1 MTKHIQTTA
10 ISPVLDSLNKSFF
23 TPSLLPL
30 WGLLVMMLILAVF
43 ARKPNKYGRLAD
55 GRTALDREIAAGVQK
70 AIDWIEHPSVARSAL
85 YIAEPIGCEIPNPSN
100 IRDFQGT
107 LTPVLD
113 PCRGTLVLGNQGA
126 GKSETIINQLLKS
139 ALAQGFGMLLLDKKG
154 GEQAS
159 EIIPY
164 AIAQDYDVSVFAPGY
179 PESASCNIIQAIADE
194 NDSTTSDQVI
204 QTIRKNLSNKDEKRD
219 AFFDGGGESL
229 ISGCMLL
236 AKWIARLEGNPEIA
250 NLLLVDAIANAHQ
263 LTQRLLANRETIP
276 YAAYRSFS
284 QLLSAHGESEKN
296 NTEAS
301 LQSVASSIMKPL
313 ISSKFVDAI
322 AGAPD
327 FPCFDPDR
335 PFWIG
340 EKNLAVLIVSQDL
353 PEVVLPLIITLL
365 EQLGSYNLNSNRQ
378 RHQILVI
385 GLDELGE
392 FKLDVALDNWLPI
405 KRSAGAAVIAGLQF
419 LAQAKAN
426 YGEEGMD
433 KLLGCANKFYGA
445 TGSVR
450 NAEIIAKEFG
460 EKEILVASQ
469 SRSRN
474 GGSHPS
480 RSESENDQTQK
491 VNVIDPLHLKQ
502 FPIGQFV
509 VDGLAVSNG
518 KSGTEE
524 RVGIPY
530 IKRFARLDDVRNQQQ
545 TTSKQLYEAFV
556 ASAIEA
562 KANRP
567 KLDLNSA
574 AAYYRQL
581 VDKYLPAPVKV
592 PKAASNGS
600 HKTVRLARLLE
611 IASNLGYRCEGDLTD
626 RPIALPPDWE
636 MPIGTERVFA
646 LLETAGLNV
655 LQPQ

>member
-1 MTKHIQTTA
+1 MTKHTQTTA
-10 ISPVLDSLNKSFF
+10 ISPVLDSLSKSIF

-30 WGLLVMMLILAVF
+30 WGLLAMMLVLAVF
-43 ARKPNKYGRLAD
+43 TRKPNKYGRLAD
-55 GRTALDREIAAGVQK
+55 GRTAFDREIAAGVQK
-70 AIDWIEHPSVARSAL
+70 AIDWIEHPSIGRSAL

-100 IRDFQGT
+100 IRNFQGT

-113 PCRGTLVLGNQGA
+113 PCRATLVLGNQGA
-126 GKSETIINQLLKS
+126 GKTETIINQLLKS

-154 GEQAS
+154 GEQAR

-164 AIAQDYDVSVFAPGY
+164 AIAQDYDVSVFAPGF

-204 QTIRKNLSNKDEKRD
+204 QTIRKNLSSKDEKRD

-229 ISGCMLL
+229 ISGCMLV

-250 NLLLVDAIANAHQ
+250 NLLLVDAIANTDR

-276 YAAYRSFS
+276 YAAYRAFS

-322 AGAPD
+322 AGEPD

-340 EKNLAVLIVSQDL
+340 EKNLAVLTVSQDL

-378 RHQILVI
+378 RTQILVI

-392 FKLDVALDNWLPI
+392 FKLDVALDNWIPI

-419 LAQAKAN
+419 LAQAKAK

-491 VNVIDPLHLKQ
+491 ANVIDSLHLKQ

-530 IKRFARLDDVRNQQQ
+530 IKRFARLDDVRKQQQ
-545 TTSKQLYEAFV
+545 QTSKQLYEAFV
-556 ASAIEA
+556 ASAIAA
-562 KANRP
+562 KASRP
-567 KLDLNSA
+567 KLDLNVA
-574 AAYYRQL
+574 AAYYRSL
-581 VDKYLPAPVKV
+581 VDKYLPVPAKV
-592 PKAASNGS
+592 PKSA
-600 HKTVRLARLLE
+600 
-611 IASNLGYRCEGDLTD
+611 LG
-626 RPIALPPDWE
+626 I
-636 MPIGTERVFA
+636 
-646 LLETAGLNV
+646 
-655 LQPQ
+655 